1 MLQSWDAIINTAMM
15 GTDKKQV
22 SIDEMPAGL
31 QTIVSEINNAVTD
44 KKAMFLQLAAIA
56 YNYRQCGFK
65 PFQKELNTLPA
76 PAEEKAYCNEMAMQV
91 LKDIISEDSIH
102 LLKIWLQ
109 HCYEKQQI
117 VQPGM
122 VPVLLAKGI
131 DHKKLQLLIAACC
144 GKRGEWLGG
153 FNAAWNFACTQ
164 TDEELWQTGTLD
176 QRKKILRKLRHTDPT
191 QAREW
196 LQNTWPQE
204 DANTKMVLLDIL
216 TKNVSDDDIIFLESL
231 STEKSKKIKDLA
243 IHLLK
248 QIPQSSIVR
257 LYEKTLSVTVS
268 IQKEKALLGMMTK
281 TTLQCKLPESMDEGI
296 YKSGIDKLSNNKDY
310 TDDEYVVNQLAQF
323 VPPSFWEQHLG
334 MSPEQIIHLFQKE
347 TTGKKILPAIAHAAA
362 CLKDTKWAV
371 ALATHGAVFYADL
384 VPLLPAQQQEAYS
397 NKYFS
402 ENPDAIIQYATTMET
417 AWSMDLTRNIF
428 RHTAKNSYQYNKS
441 FYNQNIHLIPS
452 NVIEEL
458 SKLAPAEEYPRNT
471 WINTSEYITKLIRMK
486 TQTIKAFNS

>member
-1 MLQSWDAIINTAMM
+1 
-15 GTDKKQV
+15 
-22 SIDEMPAGL
+22 
-31 QTIVSEINNAVTD
+31 
-44 KKAMFLQLAAIA
+44 
-56 YNYRQCGFK
+56 
-65 PFQKELNTLPA
+65 
-76 PAEEKAYCNEMAMQV
+76 
-91 LKDIISEDSIH
+91 
-102 LLKIWLQ
+102 
-109 HCYEKQQI
+109 
-117 VQPGM
+117 
-122 VPVLLAKGI
+122 
-131 DHKKLQLLIAACC
+131 
-144 GKRGEWLGG
+144 
-153 FNAAWNFACTQ
+153 
-164 TDEELWQTGTLD
+164 
-176 QRKKILRKLRHTDPT
+176 
-191 QAREW
+191 
-196 LQNTWPQE
+196 
-204 DANTKMVLLDIL
+204 
-216 TKNVSDDDIIFLESL
+216 
-231 STEKSKKIKDLA
+231 
-243 IHLLK
+243 
-248 QIPQSSIVR
+248 
-257 LYEKTLSVTVS
+257 
-268 IQKEKALLGMMTK
+268 
-281 TTLQCKLPESMDEGI
+281 
-296 YKSGIDKLSNNKDY
+296 
-310 TDDEYVVNQLAQF
+310 
-323 VPPSFWEQHLG
+323 